1 MPIAVTG
8 SSAKLFQELKLKNQ
22 TVMIKDATLQDGKQS
37 SSVAFSG
44 HEHHD

>member
-8 SSAKLFQELKLKNQ
+8 SSAKLFQERKLKNQ
-22 TVMIKDATLQDGKQS
+22 TVIIRDATIHSGKQL